1 MDEKFFKGW
10 FGELNQGLDNMSTE
24 ECSRLFAGCA
34 ERCAGDAL
42 KYLYADLFEECGKD
56 LDLFFQRVGEKKN
69 VEGRIIEPGSVYELV
84 FTSCDCPLHTEM
96 NIQSKRLCEC
106 SRQSMMCV
114 FKTLVPDR
122 PFTIETKTSILSGG
136 SECCHRI
143 RFEKE

>member
-34 ERCAGDAL
+34 AKCAGDAL
-42 KYLYADLFEECGKD
+42 KYLYADLFEECGRD
-56 LDLFFQRVGEKKN
+56 LDMFFQRVGEKKN

-122 PFTIETKTSILSGG
+122 LFTIETKTSILSGDK
-136 SECCHRI
+136 ECCHRI